1 MLQPQNPWETGELA
15 GLMGLAK
22 DDGEVVSTWSVGVGF
37 DHQMAPVLRG
47 KVPFYPHLLRHTQHG
62 TTRTHAHDTH
72 THTSRVLRTS
82 AHARTHVRW
91 SHGATGRR

>member
-22 DDGEVVSTWSVGVGF
+22 DEGEVVSTWSVGVGF

-47 KVPFYPHLLRHTQHG
+47 KVEPRRYRKTITELNRITRKENVYNYVFTLLLLIF
-62 TTRTHAHDTH
+62 
-72 THTSRVLRTS
+72 V
-82 AHARTHVRW
+82 
-91 SHGATGRR
+91 

>member
-22 DDGEVVSTWSVGVGF
+22 DEGEVVSTWSVGVGF

-47 KVPFYPHLLRHTQHG
+47 KVPVYPHLLRHTTH
-62 TTRTHAHDTH
+62 TRHTHDTH
-72 THTSRVLRTS
+72 TRAVSY
-82 AHARTHVRW
+82 AHVRW
-91 SHGATGRR
+91 SHGATVRR

>member
-22 DDGEVVSTWSVGVGF
+22 DEGEVVSTWSVGVGF

-47 KVPFYPHLLRHTQHG
+47 KVPFYPHLLRHTH
-62 TTRTHAHDTH
+62 THELCLMHERTRTRA
-72 THTSRVLRTS
+72 SG
-82 AHARTHVRW
+82 
-91 SHGATGRR
+91 GATALP